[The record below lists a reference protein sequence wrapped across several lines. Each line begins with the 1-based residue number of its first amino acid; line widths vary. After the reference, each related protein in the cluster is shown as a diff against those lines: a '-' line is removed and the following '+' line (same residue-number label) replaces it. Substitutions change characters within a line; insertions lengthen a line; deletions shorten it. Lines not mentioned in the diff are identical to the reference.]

1 VTPAASGDGPGVSG
15 IPPETVAAV
24 IVTYGPDEGFA
35 ARLART
41 AGQVGRVI
49 VVDNHSPDP
58 VRRVLRGLAAPR
70 IEVLENASNLGIGA
84 ALNQGM
90 RRAEVLGCAWVLTL
104 DQDSEIDA
112 DLVEGLGAVYAVC
125 PFRERVGL
133 LSANARSRHSGQ
145 IAVRCP
151 SPSPPYLEAKTPITS
166 GSLVRVAAYAAAGP
180 FREDFFIEG
189 VDLEYCL
196 RLRSRGWR
204 IVVSCRPL
212 MTHAAGKMEE
222 RRLGGRVVIVPNHA
236 PWRYYYVTR
245 NLLRIFGAYGR
256 REPAWVAAASMNLG
270 KTVVKMVLFEDH
282 RAAKLKCIA
291 IGAWDAATGSRRN
304 RFLPE

>member
-1 VTPAASGDGPGVSG
+1 MKPAEAVGAPGALG
-15 IPPETVAAV
+15 IPAERVAAV
-24 IVTYGPDEGFA
+24 IVTYGPDDGFA

-49 VVDNHSPDP
+49 VVDNHTDES

-70 IEVLENASNLGIGA
+70 IEVIENPRNLGIGA
-84 ALNQGM
+84 ALNQGVC
-90 RRAEVLGCAWVLTL
+90 RAAALGCAWVLTL
-104 DQDSEIDA
+104 DQDSEVDA
-112 DLVEGLGAVYAVC
+112 DLIQGLGAVYAGC
-125 PFRERVGL
+125 PFREQVAL
-133 LSANARSRHSGQ
+133 VSANARSKHSGQ

-151 SPSPPYLEAKTPITS
+151 SPALPYIEAKTPITS
-166 GSLVRVAAYAAAGP
+166 GSLLRVAAYEAAGP

-189 VDLEYCL
+189 VDLEYGL

-204 IVVSCRPL
+204 ILVSCRPL

-222 RRLGGRVVIVPNHA
+222 HRLGGRVVIVPNHA

-245 NLLRIFGAYGR
+245 NLLRIFRAYGR

-304 RFLPE
+304 RFLPS